1 MEKTDPITDSLGRL
15 TILLL
20 RAYRFFL
27 SPWLGNSCRFFPSCS
42 NYSEEAIRR
51 HGFWRGSLLTLRRL
65 GKCHPWHAGGHDPV
79 PAQAAKDD

>member
-51 HGFWRGSLLTLRRL
+51 HGFWRGSLLTLKRL

-79 PAQAAKDD
+79 PDQAIKDD

>member
-27 SPWLGNSCRFFPSCS
+27 SPWFGNSCRFFPSCS

-51 HGFWRGSLLTLRRL
+51 HGFWRGSLLTLKRL
-65 GKCHPWHAGGHDPV
+65 GRCHPWHAGGHDPV
-79 PAQAAKDD
+79 PGSTTKND